1 MFHNSS
7 TRSVA
12 NVPDVTMIRARA
24 SSVVTITTKDTQYN
38 WAGMCRFFIYQFCRT
53 FYCDYLKY

>member
-12 NVPDVTMIRARA
+12 NVPDVTMIRARS
-24 SSVVTITTKDTQYN
+24 SSVVTITTKDTNIIGMECAVFLYIN
-38 WAGMCRFFIYQFCRT
+38 SAGRIIVIT
-53 FYCDYLKY
+53 

>member
-12 NVPDVTMIRARA
+12 NVPGVTMIRAR
-24 SSVVTITTKDTQYN
+24 SSAVVTITTKDTN
-38 WAGMCRFFIYQFCRT
+38 IIGMECAGFLYINSAGRIIVIT
-53 FYCDYLKY
+53 

>member
-12 NVPDVTMIRARA
+12 NVPDVTMIRARS
-24 SSVVTITTKDTQYN
+24 SSVVTITTKDNYN
-38 WAGMCRFFIYQFCRT
+38 SDGMCSFFYTSILP
-53 FYCDYLKY
+53 DVLL